1 MREDGMPVI
10 GRRRKNVMRDNPP
23 TAVANDGTTKLRR
36 YRVDAV
42 IYARN
47 LTEARARLREVDHV
61 FDDAMIEPP
70 GARRAR

>member
-1 MREDGMPVI
+1 MPAKRNI
-10 GRRRKNVMRDNPP
+10 MRDNPP
-23 TAVANDGTTKLRR
+23 TAVANDGKTVLRR

-47 LTEARARLREVDHV
+47 IKEARAKLREFDYLL
-61 FDDAMIEPP
+61 DDAIVESP